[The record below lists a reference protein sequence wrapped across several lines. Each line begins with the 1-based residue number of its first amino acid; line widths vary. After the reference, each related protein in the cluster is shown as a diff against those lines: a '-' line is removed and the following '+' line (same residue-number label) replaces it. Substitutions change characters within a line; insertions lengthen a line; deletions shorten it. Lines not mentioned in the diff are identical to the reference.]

1 MIDVA
6 LASCARLPEPDPDA
20 EPLLRALGAAGIA
33 ARTLAWDDP
42 TADFSKA
49 RVTLLRSTWN
59 YPRAAAA
66 FLAWSERT
74 AAVSRLWNP
83 LSVVRWNLH
92 KKYLIDLERRGLPI
106 APTALVPHGSSR
118 SLESILKERG
128 WDDVVIK
135 PAISAAS
142 FRTMRAR
149 PADRDAGETHLRDLA
164 GEGDVLVQ
172 RYLPSVEDHG
182 ERALVWVEGELTHAV
197 RKSPRFAGQAESVS
211 EAVDISPAE
220 RELAL
225 AAVRAVGHEL
235 LYARIDA
242 ASDPD
247 GAPVLME
254 LELIEPS
261 LFFRQGPRALEQL
274 VAGLRLRLER

>member
-1 MIDVA
+1 MDVA

-20 EPLLRALGAAGIA
+20 QPLLAALAGAGIDA
-33 ARTLAWDDP
+33 EVLAWDDP
-42 TADFSKA
+42 AADFSRA

-59 YPRAAAA
+59 YPRAHAA
-66 FLAWSERT
+66 FVAWLEHT
-74 AAVSRLWNP
+74 ATVSRLWNP
-83 LSVVRWNLH
+83 LPVVRFNLH
-92 KKYLIDLERRGLPI
+92 KGYLLELERRGLPI
-106 APTALVPHGSSR
+106 VPTVLVPRGSTR
-118 SLESILKERG
+118 SLPSILAEHG

-142 FRTMRAR
+142 YRTLRAR
-149 PADRDAGETHLRDLA
+149 PAERDAGEAQLRALA
-164 GEGDVLVQ
+164 LAGDVLVQ

-197 RKSPRFAGQAESVS
+197 RKSPRFAGESESVS
-211 EAVDISPAE
+211 ERVEISRAE

-225 AAVRAVGHEL
+225 AAVRAVGSDL

-242 ASDPD
+242 TPGPS

-261 LFFRQGPRALEQL
+261 LFLRQDPRALERL
-274 VAGLRLRLER
+274 VAGVKLRLVG